1 LVDKIQ
7 SKFKDVLS
15 DLTFMKFVVTGG
27 AGFIGSNIAKFLVK
41 SGHTVSVIDNLY
53 RGKEQNLQE
62 IREEIDFHQI
72 DLLDFDQIR
81 NLVKNSDGV
90 FHQAALTSVPESYLQ
105 KEKYFEVNVNGTE
118 NIFKLAKEYD
128 FKVVYASSSSI
139 YGNTKTIPITEDSE
153 RKPINPYG
161 VTKLEDE
168 LLTEKYWNL
177 GVKIIGLRY
186 FNVFGPGQTPDYA
199 GVITKFIENL
209 SQSKSPIVFGDGS
222 QIRDFISVDDVAE
235 ANLVS
240 MESQADHNF
249 INIGTGIPTTIKE
262 LAYLMIRLS
271 NKSLE
276 PVYEKLPEGDVK
288 TSLADTSLS
297 ETLLSWKPKLTL
309 EDGLKKYFFS

>member
-1 LVDKIQ
+1 
-7 SKFKDVLS
+7 
-15 DLTFMKFVVTGG
+15 MKFVVTGG

-81 NLVKNSDGV
+81 NLVKDSDGV
-90 FHQAALTSVPESYLQ
+90 FHQAALTSVPESFLQ
-105 KEKYFEVNVNGTE
+105 KEKYFDVNVNGTE

-297 ETLLSWKPKLTL
+297 DTLLSWKPKLTL
-309 EDGLKKYFFS
+309 EDGLKKYFFR

>member
-1 LVDKIQ
+1 
-7 SKFKDVLS
+7 
-15 DLTFMKFVVTGG
+15 MKFVVTGG
-27 AGFIGSNIAKFLVK
+27 AGFIGSHLAKFLVK
-41 SGHTVSVIDNLY
+41 SGHEVSVIDNLY

-62 IREEIDFHQI
+62 IREEINFHQI
-72 DLLDFDQIR
+72 DILDFDQIR
-81 NLVKNSDGV
+81 NIVKNTDGV

-105 KEKYFEVNVNGTE
+105 KEKYFEVNVKGTE

-128 FKVVYASSSSI
+128 FKVVYASSSSV
-139 YGNTKTIPITEDSE
+139 YGNPKTIPITEDFE

-161 VTKLEDE
+161 MTKLEDE
-168 LLTEKYWNL
+168 LLAEKYWNL

-209 SQSKSPIVFGDGS
+209 NQNKPTVIFGDGT

-240 MESQADHNF
+240 MESHADKNF
-249 INIGTGIPTTIKE
+249 INIGTGLPTSIKD
-262 LAYLMIRLS
+262 LAHLMIQLS
-271 NKSLE
+271 GKSLE
-276 PVYEKLPEGDVK
+276 PTYEKLPEGDVK

-297 ETLLSWKPKLTL
+297 EKLLSSKPKLSL
-309 EDGLKKYFFS
+309 EEGLRKYFFN

>member
-1 LVDKIQ
+1 
-7 SKFKDVLS
+7 
-15 DLTFMKFVVTGG
+15 MKFVVTGG
-27 AGFIGSNIAKFLVK
+27 AGFIGSHIAKFLVN

-62 IREEIDFHQI
+62 IMPKIDFHQI
-72 DLLDFDQIR
+72 DILDFDQIR
-81 NLVKNSDGV
+81 NIVKNSDGV
-90 FHQAALTSVPESYLQ
+90 FHQVALTSVPESYLQ
-105 KEKYFEVNVNGTE
+105 KEKYFEVNVKGTE

-128 FKVVYASSSSI
+128 FKVVYASSSSV
-139 YGNTKTIPITEDSE
+139 YGNPKTIPITEDFE

-161 VTKLEDE
+161 ITKLEDE
-168 LLTEKYWNL
+168 LLAEKYWDL

-209 SQSKSPIVFGDGS
+209 NQNKPPIVFGDGT

-240 MESQADHNF
+240 MESHADKNF
-249 INIGTGIPTTIKE
+249 INMGTGVQTSIKE
-262 LAYLMIRLS
+262 LAFLMIQLS
-271 NKSLE
+271 GKSLE
-276 PVYEKLPEGDVK
+276 PIYEKLPEGDVK

-297 ETLLSWKPKLTL
+297 EKLLSSKPKLSL
-309 EDGLKKYFFS
+309 EEGLRKYFFN

>member
-1 LVDKIQ
+1 
-7 SKFKDVLS
+7 
-15 DLTFMKFVVTGG
+15 MKFVVTGG

-90 FHQAALTSVPESYLQ
+90 FHQGALTSVPESFLQ

-168 LLTEKYWNL
+168 LLAEKYWNL

-209 SQSKSPIVFGDGS
+209 SQSKPPIVFGDGS
-222 QIRDFISVDDVAE
+222 QIRDFISIDDVAE

-249 INIGTGIPTTIKE
+249 INIGTGISTTIKE

-271 NKSLE
+271 DKSLE

-297 ETLLSWKPKLTL
+297 ETLLSWKSKLTL

>member
-1 LVDKIQ
+1 
-7 SKFKDVLS
+7 
-15 DLTFMKFVVTGG
+15 MKFVVTGG
-27 AGFIGSNIAKFLVK
+27 AGFIGSHIAKFLVN

-62 IREEIDFHQI
+62 IMPKIDFHQI
-72 DLLDFDQIR
+72 DILDFDQIR
-81 NLVKNSDGV
+81 NIVKNSDGV
-90 FHQAALTSVPESYLQ
+90 FHQVALTSVSESYLQ
-105 KEKYFEVNVNGTE
+105 KEKYFEVNVKGTE

-128 FKVVYASSSSI
+128 FKVVYASSSSV
-139 YGNTKTIPITEDSE
+139 YGNPKTIPITEDFE

-161 VTKLEDE
+161 ITKLEDE
-168 LLTEKYWNL
+168 LLAEKYWNL

-209 SQSKSPIVFGDGS
+209 NQNKPPIVFGDGT

-240 MESQADHNF
+240 MESHADKNF
-249 INIGTGIPTTIKE
+249 INIGTGVQTSIKE
-262 LAYLMIRLS
+262 LAFLMIQLS
-271 NKSLE
+271 GKSLE
-276 PVYEKLPEGDVK
+276 PIYEKLPEGDVK

-297 ETLLSWKPKLTL
+297 EKLLSSKPKLSL
-309 EDGLKKYFFS
+309 EEGLRRYFFS